1 MTSPL
6 AIADMLRA
14 RSALSPSADRSLLV
28 ALADSLSTGDPS
40 HLLMIVQSNGSISAS
55 FRRLDTVRRQ
65 ATTLLA
71 DHPDAA
77 GPIADIVA
85 QAQEKLILEEETLLR
100 REHLLNQRL
109 EQSFL
114 TSPLATLEADE
125 HGIITRWNPAAER
138 IFGWSAAEAIG
149 KNAIE
154 LLVPNIAR
162 EQVEEVVSTLLSGQ
176 AKNSRNAN
184 ITKDGRIIICQWYNA
199 VLYHSDGRVAG
210 WLSQTED
217 ITEQIRAEE
226 ALRESQQRLARLMR
240 NLPGIA
246 YRVYKKDR
254 WVAEFMSEGVLAV
267 TGYPASDFIAVG
279 NQPPR
284 RYFGDLILPEDRDI
298 VRESVKTAIAQQRQ
312 FEVMYRIRHADGSI
326 RWLWERGTG
335 VFNDDGQL
343 EAVEGFISDVT
354 AERQA
359 AEERQA
365 MSERIIAAQQAAL
378 RELSTPIVPIMQG
391 VIAMPLIGS
400 IDSYRAQQVIE
411 TLLEG
416 VNTTGAQ
423 IVILDV
429 TGVPVV
435 DTQVANTLLRSAQA
449 VRLLG
454 AEVLLTGIRPEVA
467 QTIVG
472 LGLDLSHIR
481 TLATLQDGVMYALG
495 RQSRER
501 ATVQRIRQGDHYDAR
516 ASTGSRR

>member
-14 RSALSPSADRSLLV
+14 RSASSPSADRSLLV

-85 QAQEKLILEEETLLR
+85 QAQEKLILEEENLLR
-100 REHLLNQRL
+100 REHMLNQRL

>member
-1 MTSPL
+1 MNNTFV
-6 AIADMLRA
+6 AIADALRA
-14 RSALSPSADRSLLV
+14 HLPSLPPAERPLLV
-28 ALADSLSTGDPS
+28 ALADALSTGDPS
-40 HLLMIVQSNGSISAS
+40 HLLTLLRNGGSISAG
-55 FRRLDTVRRQ
+55 FNRLDAVRRQ
-65 ATTLLA
+65 ATGLLA
-71 DHPDAA
+71 DNPAAA

-85 QAQEKLILEEETLLR
+85 EAQRVLIAEEKTMLR
-100 REHLLNQRL
+100 REHMLNQRL

-114 TSPLATLEADE
+114 TSPLATLEANE
-125 HGIITRWNPAAER
+125 YGIITRWNSAAER
-138 IFGWSAAEAIG
+138 IFGWSAAEAVG

-162 EQVEEVVSTLLSGQ
+162 EHVEAIVQALLSGQ
-176 AKNSRNAN
+176 AKNSRNEN

-199 VLYHSDGRVAG
+199 VLYHPDGRVAG

-226 ALRESQQRLARLMR
+226 ALRENQRRLDRLMR

-246 YRVYKKDR
+246 YRSRKDGR
-254 WVAEFMSEGVLAV
+254 WTAEFMSEGALEV
-267 TGYPASDFIAVG
+267 TGYPASDFMPDG
-279 NQPPR
+279 DQPLR
-284 RYFGDLILPEDRDI
+284 RYFGDLILPEDREA
-298 VRESVKTAIAQQRQ
+298 VKESVQTAIAQQRQ
-312 FEVMYRIRHADGSI
+312 FEITYRIRHADGSI
-326 RWLWERGTG
+326 RWVWERGTG
-335 VFNDDGQL
+335 VFNETGQL
-343 EAVEGFISDVT
+343 EAIEGFITDVT

-365 MSERIIAAQQAAL
+365 LNERIIAAQEAAL
-378 RELSTPIVPIMQG
+378 RELSTPIVPISRG

-400 IDSYRAQQVIE
+400 IDSTRAQQVIE
-411 TLLEG
+411 SLLEG
-416 VNTTGAQ
+416 VNTSGAH

-472 LGLDLSHIR
+472 LGLDMSHIR
-481 TLATLQDGVMYALG
+481 TLATLQDGITYALG
-495 RQSRER
+495 RQSLGQ
-501 ATVQRIRQGDHYDAR
+501 TIVHRIR
-516 ASTGSRR
+516 

>member
-1 MTSPL
+1 MIADHL
-6 AIADMLRA
+6 AIADALRA
-14 RSALSPSADRSLLV
+14 WCPNVPSSDRPLLV
-28 ALADSLSTGDPS
+28 ALADALSTNDPS
-40 HLLMIVQSNGSISAS
+40 HLLTVIRNGGSIAAG
-55 FRRLDTVRRQ
+55 FQRLDATRRQ
-65 ATTLLA
+65 ATKLLSDQPA
-71 DHPDAA
+71 AA
-77 GPIADIVA
+77 GPIADIIAAA
-85 QAQEKLILEEETLLR
+85 QQMLIAEEEALLR
-100 REHLLNQRL
+100 REHMLNQRL

-125 HGIITRWNPAAER
+125 YGIITRWNPAAER

-162 EQVEEVVSTLLSGQ
+162 EHVEGIVNALLSGQ
-176 AKNSRNAN
+176 AANSRNAN

-199 VLYHSDGRVAG
+199 VLYHPDGRVAG

-217 ITEQIRAEE
+217 ITDQIRAEE
-226 ALRESQQRLARLMR
+226 ALRESQRRLDSLIR

-246 YRVYKKDR
+246 YRVRNDTK
-254 WVAEFMSEGVLAV
+254 WTAEFMSEGTLEI
-267 TGYPASDFIAVG
+267 TGYPASDFLPSEDHQI
-279 NQPPR
+279 PR
-284 RYFGDLILPEDRDI
+284 RFFSDLILPEDAEAI
-298 VRESVKTAIAQQRQ
+298 KESVHTALAQHRQ
-312 FEVMYRIRHADGSI
+312 FEITYRIRHANGSI
-326 RWLWERGTG
+326 RWLWERGAG
-335 VFNDDGQL
+335 VFDDDGNVI
-343 EAVEGFISDVT
+343 AIEGFITDVT

-365 MSERIIAAQQAAL
+365 LNERIIAAQQAAL
-378 RELSTPIVPIMQG
+378 RELSTPIVPISQG

-400 IDSYRAQQVIE
+400 IDSMRAQQIIE

-416 VNTTGAQ
+416 VNTTGAH

-481 TLATLQDGVMYALG
+481 TMASLQDGIVYALS
-495 RQSRER
+495 RQEKARPR
-501 ATVQRIRQGDHYDAR
+501 TQRIG
-516 ASTGSRR
+516 

>member
-1 MTSPL
+1 MNTTKLFIADTLRTRCVDLPL
-6 AIADMLRA
+6 AERPVLI
-14 RSALSPSADRSLLV
+14 
-28 ALADSLSTGDPS
+28 ALADALSTDNPS
-40 HLLMIVQSNGSISAS
+40 HLLVAIKQDGSIISR
-55 FRRLDTVRRQ
+55 FNQLDRIRRQ
-65 ATTLLA
+65 ATELLN
-71 DHPDAA
+71 DIPTAA

-85 QAQEKLILEEETLLR
+85 EAQRTLIQEEEELLHQ
-100 REHLLNQRL
+100 EHMLNQRL
-109 EQSFL
+109 EQSFI
-114 TSPLATLEADE
+114 TSPLATLEANE

-138 IFGWSAAEAIG
+138 IFGWSAKEAIG

-162 EQVEEVVSTLLSGQ
+162 EHVEDVVKALLNGQ
-176 AKNSRNAN
+176 AKNSRNEN

-199 VLYHSDGRVAG
+199 VLYYPDGRVAG

-217 ITEQIRAEE
+217 ITDQIRAEE
-226 ALRESQQRLARLMR
+226 ALRESQRRLTSLVR

-246 YRVYKKDR
+246 YRLRYTPAG
-254 WVAEFMSEGVLAV
+254 WVPEFLSEGVAEIS
-267 TGYPASDFIAVG
+267 GYPASDF
-279 NQPPR
+279 QTTDQSPPCR
-284 RYFGDLILPEDRDI
+284 RYVDLIVPEDRGP
-298 VRESVKTAIAQQRQ
+298 VRDSIRTALAQQRQ
-312 FEVMYRIRHADGSI
+312 YEITYRIVRADGNI
-326 RWLWERGTG
+326 RWVWERGSG
-335 VFNDDGQL
+335 VYDDNGQL
-343 EAVEGFISDVT
+343 LAIEGFVTDVT

-365 MSERIIAAQQAAL
+365 LNERIIVAQQAAL
-378 RELSTPIVPIMQG
+378 RELSTPIVPISKG

-400 IDSYRAQQVIE
+400 IDSIRAQQVIE
-411 TLLEG
+411 TLLDG
-416 VNTTGAQ
+416 VSTTNAQ

-481 TLATLQDGVMYALG
+481 TLATLQDGILYALKHRDDG
-495 RQSRER
+495 QTRPSRV
-501 ATVQRIRQGDHYDAR
+501 A
-516 ASTGSRR
+516 